1 MDTFIEVTSSV
12 LLFCLVFGMSATV
25 DITALTTQLKNR
37 NAIFTGLALQYV
49 VMPML
54 GFLCGQ
60 AFNLGHS
67 TSVTL
72 MIVTASPGGSY
83 SNWWCSVFN
92 ADLALS
98 VAMTAISTLIAPV
111 MMPLNIWIYSSIS
124 PNNYNNNAGDVV
136 QSMDWSALLVAL
148 LIIIL
153 AIGSGLWASAV
164 VQTAEFH
171 LLMNRIGNA
180 AGICLIVF
188 SFIMSNLDTDDKLW
202 NHDWT
207 FYAGI
212 AMPCLLGL
220 LIANVITTHLG
231 LVHPERVTVS
241 VEVCYQNVGIATA
254 VAISM
259 FDGEQQA
266 HAAAVP
272 FVYGMVE
279 AVILFCY
286 CTTVWKLGWTK
297 APQDVS
303 FWTMIV
309 TSYEILSH
317 ETEHELHGDPTSPE
331 HLRPSVVMST
341 FQQSQQQQ
349 QQPQGGDDV
358 DDFHYVDYSE
368 AVPTSPTDEH
378 RGTAALGASQQIVK
392 ASSSMSNKAGVPG
405 ES

>member
-1 MDTFIEVTSSV
+1 
-12 LLFCLVFGMSATV
+12 
-25 DITALTTQLKNR
+25 
-37 NAIFTGLALQYV
+37 
-49 VMPML
+49 
-54 GFLCGQ
+54 
-60 AFNLGHS
+60 
-67 TSVTL
+67 
-72 MIVTASPGGSY
+72 
-83 SNWWCSVFN
+83 
-92 ADLALS
+92 
-98 VAMTAISTLIAPV
+98 
-111 MMPLNIWIYSSIS
+111 
-124 PNNYNNNAGDVV
+124 
-136 QSMDWSALLVAL
+136 MDWSALIVAL
-148 LIIIL
+148 LIVIL
-153 AIGSGLWASAV
+153 AIGSGLWASAG

-180 AGICLIVF
+180 AGICLIIF

-212 AMPCLLGL
+212 ATPCLLGL
-220 LIANVITTHLG
+220 LISNVISTHLD

-279 AVILFCY
+279 AVILFFY
-286 CTTVWKLGWTK
+286 CTVVWKLGWTK
-297 APQDVS
+297 APPDVS

-317 ETEHELHGDPTSPE
+317 EMEHELHGDPTSPE
-331 HLRPSVVMST
+331 HLRPSVVMGT
-341 FQQSQQQQ
+341 LQQNKQQQ
-349 QQPQGGDDV
+349 QQPQGGADDV

-368 AVPTSPTDEH
+368 AVPTSPTDEN
-378 RGTAALGASQQIVK
+378 RGTAAAALGASQQFVQT
-392 ASSSMSNKAGVPG
+392 SSSMSNKAGVPG